1 MISASFKNPVNIKN
15 LFQHLERSFQGT
27 ITQIEAG
34 GGSST
39 AWMILS
45 TNRPLSRQTLEETF
59 KEFAAEHACESTM
72 YWENYKWV
80 LSVHPGIV
88 VAEVVVEIQSERQAS
103 LRLAVYNT

>member
-1 MISASFKNPVNIKN
+1 MISASFKNPVSIKD
-15 LFQHLERSFQGT
+15 LCQHLERSFQGT

-34 GGSST
+34 RESST
-39 AWMILS
+39 AWILT
-45 TNRPLSRQTLEETF
+45 TNRLLSRQTLEETF

-80 LSVHPGIV
+80 LSVHPGIA